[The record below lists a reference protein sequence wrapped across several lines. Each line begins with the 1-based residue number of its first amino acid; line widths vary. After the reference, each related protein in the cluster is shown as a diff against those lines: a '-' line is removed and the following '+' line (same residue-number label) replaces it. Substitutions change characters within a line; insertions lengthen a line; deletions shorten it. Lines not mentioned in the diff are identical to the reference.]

1 MWNCRKLYF
10 NLKQFT
16 NTRQFRKYARVLAR
30 LVIIAI
36 ALWVLIFNIYALM
49 YKLEDSIDVNKTTKK
64 VNFLN
69 DTDDSNKKDSGS
81 NKKDP
86 FEMAKIIDHR
96 SLEFFKKI
104 QRPTYDVN
112 CKLLIE
118 WDEDEIRKAKRIL
131 FKLRNLNN
139 DPDNSEKSGTSLIPS
154 LSDSNFIFDE
164 SMCPLFRELRGYDNH
179 QITDFEYKFPLAY
192 IILTYNNVE
201 QFERLLRAIYRPQNV
216 YCIHIDSKS
225 TPAFHEA
232 IKSISRCFKNVFIAT
247 QLERIVYASYSRLK
261 ADINCMNDL
270 TKFNYDHPNLRN
282 KNFSTDWKYLINVAS
297 TEFPLRT
304 NYELTRILY
313 MFNGANDIEVM
324 TNFQKERI
332 LYSWK
337 IKKKANTSY
346 EYIVRTK
353 KLKTEIPHNYTIV
366 KGIAYC
372 SFSRQFVEYTLNNMY
387 AKNLLKWSQD
397 TYSPDEW

>member
-1 MWNCRKLYF
+1 
-10 NLKQFT
+10 
-16 NTRQFRKYARVLAR
+16 
-30 LVIIAI
+30 
-36 ALWVLIFNIYALM
+36 
-49 YKLEDSIDVNKTTKK
+49 
-64 VNFLN
+64 
-69 DTDDSNKKDSGS
+69 
-81 NKKDP
+81 
-86 FEMAKIIDHR
+86 
-96 SLEFFKKI
+96 
-104 QRPTYDVN
+104 
-112 CKLLIE
+112 
-118 WDEDEIRKAKRIL
+118 
-131 FKLRNLNN
+131 
-139 DPDNSEKSGTSLIPS
+139 
-154 LSDSNFIFDE
+154 
-164 SMCPLFRELRGYDNH
+164 
-179 QITDFEYKFPLAY
+179 
-192 IILTYNNVE
+192 
-201 QFERLLRAIYRPQNV
+201 
-216 YCIHIDSKS
+216 
-225 TPAFHEA
+225 
-232 IKSISRCFKNVFIAT
+232 
-247 QLERIVYASYSRLK
+247 
-261 ADINCMNDL
+261 
-270 TKFNYDHPNLRN
+270 
-282 KNFSTDWKYLINVAS
+282 VAS